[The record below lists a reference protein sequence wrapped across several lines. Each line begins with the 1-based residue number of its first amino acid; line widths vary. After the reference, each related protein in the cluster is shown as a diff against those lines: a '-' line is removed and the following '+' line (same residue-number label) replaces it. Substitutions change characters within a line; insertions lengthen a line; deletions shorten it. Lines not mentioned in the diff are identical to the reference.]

1 MSLPIRV
8 VRLAGEL
15 TGRVFVILTIT
26 FVVASGSAG
35 AAYEPYHLFYRYL
48 IYVRNLATFSLG
60 TTSDNVAAAFYIVPA
75 IGRSALVL
83 LPPLVVAA
91 LVVMAVTR
99 HAFVTRSTLLQRSAG
114 SLLTVGYSIP
124 IPFIAVVAFA
134 VAGATGWFPLGMTT
148 SVGHASLAPLGRIV
162 DTVHHL
168 ILPWFTVGLFPFLVL
183 MSSLI
188 GRMNDLGDAPIVT
201 AGIARGLS
209 RRQVFTHHLRR
220 PLLAT
225 LVEQLA
231 SSMPIIVT
239 YLALVESVYRYTG
252 LGFFLIRPYTGSG
265 WWSVSDH
272 LIISQAALVYIAVFA
287 VCAQFLCR
295 LIELVLIP
303 QLRHSDAD
311 REPPATRL
319 IVAAAAGGVIVGVA
333 LTLLPPVAPVR
344 GWADLAIA
352 IAPMLA
358 AVAVVARA
366 GRTNRG
372 QREIATAP
380 ATDTRS
386 PHAEARDARA
396 TSDVRAAASDARPTR
411 DAVRRAVGRLSVAI
425 GHNRSTA
432 IRIAIAASLLA
443 ALLIGSW
450 IVPPPTPL
458 PSLARINPSMVPL
471 GQRVAFHALTAFA
484 TARSV
489 VAVAVVAA
497 LGVLGGAIAA
507 IATTYARPPLVHRT
521 IGVIG
526 LFPTVLIV
534 VMLLNV
540 VSGYAAFFYAFL
552 FVGSVRSYH
561 NFRDTLDLLRQEH
574 FTTYSAVL
582 GRGIVHQ
589 TIWHVAPNL
598 RKLLLSSSI
607 ALSADLIV
615 LRANLRFVGTWIP
628 RGVAEADARVPGLME
643 NLSRL
648 MYDVNWGSAIQ
659 SGVGGFVRGYYL
671 PVLFPVAFL
680 LLTVLLLRAL
690 AGAIERWEHV

>member
-1 MSLPIRV
+1 MNLPLRV
-8 VRLAGEL
+8 LRLTGEL
-15 TGRVFVILTIT
+15 AGRVFVILTIT

-35 AAYEPYHLFYRYL
+35 STYEPYHVFYRYL

-60 TTSDNVAAAFYIVPA
+60 TTSDNVAAAFYITPA

-83 LPPLVVAA
+83 IPPLIVAA

-124 IPFIAVVAFA
+124 IPFIAVIAFA
-134 VAGATGWFPLGMTT
+134 VAGMTGWFPLGMTT
-148 SVGHASLAPLGRIV
+148 SVGHASLPPFGRLL

-168 ILPWFTVGLFPFLVL
+168 ILPWFTVGLFPFLAL
-183 MSSLI
+183 TSSLI
-188 GRMNDLGDAPIVT
+188 GRLNELGDAPIVT

-225 LVEQLA
+225 LVQQLA

-272 LIISQAALVYIAVFA
+272 LIVSQAALVYIAVFA

-295 LIELVLIP
+295 LAELILIP
-303 QLRHSDAD
+303 QLRHSEADA
-311 REPPATRL
+311 EPPATRWIL
-319 IVAAAAGGVIVGVA
+319 AAAAGGVVIGVA
-333 LTLLPPVAPVR
+333 LTLLPPLAPIS
-344 GWADLAIA
+344 GWAGSALAIT
-352 IAPMLA
+352 PVLV

-366 GRTNRG
+366 RRPDRERTERSASMTPEQHG
-372 QREIATAP
+372 IADPDDGEPQVKTLREAV
-380 ATDTRS
+380 
-386 PHAEARDARA
+386 RA
-396 TSDVRAAASDARPTR
+396 TGRAL
-411 DAVRRAVGRLSVAI
+411 RRTGKRLSVSI
-425 GHNRSTA
+425 RHNRTTA
-432 IRIAIAASLLA
+432 TQIAVAAGLLA
-443 ALLIGSW
+443 ALLIASS
-450 IVPPPTPL
+450 IVPPPAPL
-458 PSLARINPSMVPL
+458 PSMARINPSMVPL
-471 GQRVAFHALTAFA
+471 GQRITFHALTALA
-484 TARSV
+484 TARSI
-489 VAVAVVAA
+489 VAVAAVAA
-497 LGVLGGAIAA
+497 LGVLAGAVAA
-507 IATTYARPPLVHRT
+507 VATTYARPPLIHRT
-521 IGVIG
+521 IGVVG

-552 FVGSVRSYH
+552 FVAAVRSYH
-561 NFRDTLDLLRQEH
+561 RFRDTLDLLRQEH
-574 FTTYSAVL
+574 FTTYSTVL

-598 RKLLLSSSI
+598 RKLLLSSTI

-628 RGVAEADARVPGLME
+628 RGVAEADARVPGFLE
-643 NLSRL
+643 ELSRL
-648 MYDVNWGSAIQ
+648 MYSVNWGSAIQ
-659 SGVGGFVRGYYL
+659 AGVGGFVRGYYL
-671 PVLFPVAFL
+671 PVVFPVAFL
-680 LLTVLLLRAL
+680 LLAVLLLRAL